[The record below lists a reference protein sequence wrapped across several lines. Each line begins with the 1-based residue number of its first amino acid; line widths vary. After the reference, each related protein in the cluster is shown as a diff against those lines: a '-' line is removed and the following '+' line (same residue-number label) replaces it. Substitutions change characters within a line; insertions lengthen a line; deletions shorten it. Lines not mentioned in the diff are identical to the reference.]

1 MPARL
6 APGSVR
12 PMPTVSARD
21 KRLSASSGQRAK
33 LSRPLDFM
41 VVADHSDN
49 MGFFPDLFAGQAR
62 NARRSDGPRWYD
74 MIQSGKG
81 AEAAVEIIVAF
92 SQGTFPKK
100 LMYLPGTSAYRS
112 AWRET
117 IKAADE
123 ANDPGRFTA
132 FIGFEWTS
140 NTGGNNLHRN
150 VIFREN
156 GDRGAL
162 GRTVHCLSAVRQ
174 RQSARS
180 VEMDGR

>member
-1 MPARL
+1 
-6 APGSVR
+6 
-12 PMPTVSARD
+12 
-21 KRLSASSGQRAK
+21 
-33 LSRPLDFM
+33 
-41 VVADHSDN
+41 
-49 MGFFPDLFAGQAR
+49 
-62 NARRSDGPRWYD
+62 

-123 ANDPGRFTA
+123 ANEPGRFTA

-156 GDRGAL
+156 GER
-162 GRTVHCLSAVRQ
+162 
-174 RQSARS
+174 ARL
-180 VEMDGR
+180 VEPYITS